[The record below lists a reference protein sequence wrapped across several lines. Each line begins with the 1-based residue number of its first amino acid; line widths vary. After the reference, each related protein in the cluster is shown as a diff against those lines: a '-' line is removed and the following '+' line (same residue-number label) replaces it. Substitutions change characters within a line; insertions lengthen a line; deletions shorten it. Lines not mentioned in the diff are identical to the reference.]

1 MFKII
6 LLGTVPILLFPILRW
21 SYRCAYYIN
30 KNQRNTDF
38 DFPRYAQYKTFHQ
51 RIADG
56 IQEVLDT
63 PHEQVTIQSRDGLK
77 LAGRFYQGL
86 EGRPLII
93 LMHGYRSTAARDC
106 AGAFRIAHQQGYNIL
121 LVDQRAHGSSEGETV
136 SMGIL
141 ERYDCLRWIAYAV
154 NRFAEKDII
163 LMGVSMGA
171 STVLMTS
178 GHPLPSQIKGIIA
191 DCGYSD
197 VREIMTKISCRV
209 KLPFHLKMPGELA
222 YQLTKIGA
230 FLFGRFNPEDT
241 SPKTAVQ
248 KCELPML
255 IIHGEK
261 DRLVPVYMAHDNFSG
276 CNENSELFLVPEADH
291 IMSYYV
297 DTEGYTKRVTAF
309 IEKCLNMKE

>member
-1 MFKII
+1 MIKFI
-6 LLGTVPILLFPILRW
+6 LLGAVLIPIFPILRW
-21 SYRCAYYIN
+21 AYRCAYHID

-38 DFPRYAQYKTFHQ
+38 DFPRYAQYKTFHS
-51 RIADG
+51 RIVKG

-63 PHEQVTIQSRDGLK
+63 PHEQVSIRSRDGLK
-77 LAGRFYQGL
+77 LAGRFYQG
-86 EGRPLII
+86 EENAPLVI

-106 AGAFRIAHQQGYNIL
+106 AGAFHIAHQQGYSIL
-121 LVDQRAHGSSEGETV
+121 LVDQRAHGNSEGETV

-141 ERYDCLRWIAYAV
+141 ERYDCLEWISYAAE
-154 NRFAEKDII
+154 RFGDKKMI
-163 LMGVSMGA
+163 LMGISMGA
-171 STVLMTS
+171 STVLMAS
-178 GHPLPSQIKGIIA
+178 GHSLPHQIKGIVA

-209 KLPFHLKMPGELA
+209 KLPLGLKMPGEAA

-230 FLFGRFNPEDT
+230 LLFGKFHPEDT

-248 KCELPML
+248 NCEIPIL

-261 DRLVPVYMAHDNFSG
+261 DRLVPVSMGRDNFAA
-276 CNENSELFLVPEADH
+276 CNAESELFLVPEADH

-297 DTEGYTKRVTAF
+297 DTEGYTKRVTGF
-309 IEKCLNMKE
+309 IDKCLNKNE